1 MNLSDGSHLDLLL
14 ELCEAQWNWE
24 QPGLVKVDSCLVET
38 EELKERKIAEVEVEI
53 GVGVELVE
61 VRKWRVVK

>member
-38 EELKERKIAEVEVEI
+38 EELKERKIAEVEI

-61 VRKWRVVK
+61 VQKLRVAK